1 MATPEQLL
9 LSQMN
14 PQQAR
19 LMDEQM
25 RRQQTQQQSQ
35 GAGMLSGLVNA
46 YSNMGRSVQGMVSPD
61 SMPMGANEQQAV
73 RQQEQ
78 QGLLRN
84 AYEGP
89 RTGDRVTQLRTV
101 AKKLR
106 ATGSFE
112 ALMKAEQVDMQADQ
126 LQLKA
131 DELNVNRTKALMGA
145 SSKGMQTYKGM
156 TMKDAEGNLYQTV
169 IAADK
174 DSGASSTKYVP
185 LGDSPEYN
193 KSTKLTP
200 VVSSGEN
207 IGLDPFEAA
216 KNTAKKEG
224 AVVNAKKFNEIKVEA
239 AQNYESATSLAKDL
253 TRTLELIKLETEKG
267 NLQGGVSAQLQ
278 DLSYALFGE
287 RPANMGELKTIFN
300 ENMFQQLKPL
310 FGSQISDGE
319 RESVVD
325 TFANIFKSGEV
336 NLRLVDRMLNKTQGA
351 MYNLEVLMQSDDYDQ
366 YTEYLVNKGRT
377 ETNRDPET
385 GGDDIVQAYNPETGK
400 IQAYNRTKGVY
411 INE

>member
-1 MATPEQLL
+1 
-9 LSQMN
+9 
-14 PQQAR
+14 
-19 LMDEQM
+19 
-25 RRQQTQQQSQ
+25 
-35 GAGMLSGLVNA
+35 VNA

>member
-1 MATPEQLL
+1 
-9 LSQMN
+9 
-14 PQQAR
+14 
-19 LMDEQM
+19 
-25 RRQQTQQQSQ
+25 
-35 GAGMLSGLVNA
+35 MLSGLVNA

-61 SMPMGANEQQAV
+61 SIPMGANEQQAV

-89 RTGDRVTQLRTV
+89 RTGDRVTQLRDV

-112 ALMKAEQVDMQADQ
+112 AIMKAEQVDMQADQ

-253 TRTLELIKLETEKG
+253 TRTLELIKLETEKD

>member
-89 RTGDRVTQLRTV
+89 RTGDRVTQLRDV

-112 ALMKAEQVDMQADQ
+112 AIMKAEQVDMQADQ

-131 DELNVNRTKALMGA
+131 DELNVNKAKALMGA
-145 SSKGMQTYKGM
+145 SSRGVQTYKGL

-169 IAADK
+169 IAANK
-174 DSGASSTKYVP
+174 DTGASSTQYVP

>member
-61 SMPMGANEQQAV
+61 SIPMGANEQQAV

-131 DELNVNRTKALMGA
+131 DELNVNKAKALMGA
-145 SSKGMQTYKGM
+145 SSRGVQTYKGL

-253 TRTLELIKLETEKG
+253 TRTLELIKLETEKD